1 MPEDTAL
8 QENTFEPITSQE
20 QLDRIVTNRLTRERA
35 KFSDYEELKGKAA
48 RLDQLEAESK
58 SELQKAQE
66 QSAELQRQLEA
77 YRLREQRDQ
86 WAKEAASETGVDASL
101 IRGNTAE
108 EMLAH
113 AQAIK
118 EAMRPAYPVIN
129 DAGKPKPQM
138 TKDDILA
145 IKDTAA
151 RRKAI
156 AENAELFR

>member
-1 MPEDTAL
+1 MPDDTGQ

-35 KFSDYEELKGKAA
+35 KFSDYDELKGKAA

-58 SELQKAQE
+58 SELQRAQE
-66 QSAELQRQLEA
+66 HSADLQRQLEA
-77 YRLREQRDQ
+77 YKLKEQRDQ
-86 WAKEAASETGVDASL
+86 WAKEAALETGVDASL

-118 EAMRPAYPVIN
+118 ALRPAYPVIN
-129 DAGKPKPQM
+129 DGGKPKPQL